1 MLDKN
6 YPVTFS
12 IGPVGD
18 DCGIWFY
25 DWIPKDDDKYNF
37 EVQSYPYIVNGHYAT
52 ITGLLIDNVK
62 GQTMLEISSWGKKF
76 YVNFDEYLD
85 YVGLTSN
92 IVYIE

>member
-1 MLDKN
+1 M
-6 YPVTFS
+6 
-12 IGPVGD
+12 
-18 DCGIWFY
+18 
-25 DWIPKDDDKYNF
+25 
-37 EVQSYPYIVNGHYAT
+37 NGHYAT

-85 YVGLTSN
+85 YVGITSN